1 MIFLRISCIST
12 NSRICSSI
20 PAMMM
25 KPNKY
30 EICKT
35 DIKNVIFELEK
46 ADAVYSTIK
55 TLSASNRRYAINKL
69 LTKLKTKLK

>member
-1 MIFLRISCIST
+1 
-12 NSRICSSI
+12 
-20 PAMMM
+20 MMM

-46 ADAVYSTIK
+46 ADAVYSNIK